1 MVGFS
6 KQKQAYIGAFIVSS
20 ASVPVFVI
28 IMLFNIKSIVILNT
42 LSAFA
47 AGALVGDVFLHNL
60 PEIYG
65 AGNHTNNGGFF
76 TKKET
81 LLGFGLIFLFAL
93 EKLIKL
99 LYASSKKNEI
109 SKIFFLKI

>member
-1 MVGFS
+1 MADFS

-20 ASVPVFVI
+20 ASVPVFLI

-60 PEIYG
+60 PEIFE
-65 AGNHTNNGGFF
+65 AHHENEKSVFF
-76 TKKET
+76 ARKET
-81 LLGFGLIFLFAL
+81 LIGLGLISLFAL
-93 EKLIKL
+93 EKIIKL
-99 LYASSKKNEI
+99 LYAGSEKNEK
-109 SKIFFLKI
+109 SKIIIL